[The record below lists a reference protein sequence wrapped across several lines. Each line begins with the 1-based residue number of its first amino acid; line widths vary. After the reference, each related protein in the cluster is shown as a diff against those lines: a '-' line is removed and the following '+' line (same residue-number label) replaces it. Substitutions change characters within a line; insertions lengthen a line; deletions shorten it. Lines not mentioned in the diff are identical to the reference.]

1 VKRVVRNYFR
11 LFPVLSLPFITP
23 ALHYNSLMLPAMS
36 ADTKV
41 RGRRYATNSL
51 RVWLC
56 TFSFLLL
63 CASGS
68 LFLHRAA
75 AAASDASP
83 LAVADQVTH
92 DGLTK
97 TGVFS
102 DGSYLYVSE
111 SSAGHQVISKIVP
124 GTGERSVIAT
134 PFAETRALDV
144 SPDHAT
150 LLASPVKAGI
160 RSHELWAIPL
170 RSNEPQRLGE
180 IAADDGAWSP
190 DGEKLVFVKSSDLYV
205 ASGAGAQAVK
215 LATVNGRPFS
225 PRFSPDGRRIRFSVG
240 DVESNTSS
248 LWEMANDGSNLHE
261 LLPGWNKSQRQCC
274 GIWTADGRYYI
285 FQASQ
290 SSPTT
295 VTSLWALD
303 EIQNGNGEKITGP
316 TRITEGPM
324 SFGNPWPSAEKNKI
338 WALGVQPAAEV
349 VTYNSAKDSFDKLLP
364 GISATDVDVSPDGR
378 WVSYVTVPE
387 GVLWRSKR
395 DGSDAKQLTFAPTR
409 AALPR
414 WSPDGERIAY
424 VSVRPGAPWK
434 IMLIS
439 ADGGEPQLAL
449 AEERSQIDA
458 NWSADATKLMF
469 GYVLHDTQDLSIRT
483 LDLKTRA
490 VSTIPGSEG
499 LFSPR
504 WSPNGRYIAALSPDS
519 TKVMLFDFHTQKW
532 SAWLTEAAGAVSYPV
547 WSPDSKY
554 LYFDDMVTE
563 EESIRRIKVGQTHA
577 ERVFVLHGIERYLGP
592 FGIWSGRAPDGSWMF
607 VSDRSTQEVY
617 SLRIDLSSR

>member
-1 VKRVVRNYFR
+1 
-11 LFPVLSLPFITP
+11 
-23 ALHYNSLMLPAMS
+23 MLPAI
-36 ADTKV
+36 ATKTRV
-41 RGRRYATNSL
+41 QGRRHATNSF
-51 RVWLC
+51 RIWSC

-63 CASGS
+63 CAGGS
-68 LFLHRAA
+68 LFLHH
-75 AAASDASP
+75 AAASSDAST
-83 LAVADQVTH
+83 LAVADQITH
-92 DGLTK
+92 DGLSK

-124 GTGERSVIAT
+124 GTGERSVVTT

-144 SPDHAT
+144 SPDHT
-150 LLASPVKAGI
+150 SLLASPVKAGI
-160 RSHELWAIPL
+160 RSPELWAIPL
-170 RSNEPQRLGE
+170 SSAAPQRLGE
-180 IAADDGAWSP
+180 IAADDAAWSP
-190 DGEKLVFVKSSDLYV
+190 EGERLVFVRNSDVYV

-240 DVESNTSS
+240 DVETNTSS

-290 SSPTT
+290 SSPTA

-303 EIQNGNGEKITGP
+303 ETENGTGEIITGP
-316 TRITEGPM
+316 TRITEAPM

-349 VTYNSAKDSFDKLLP
+349 VTYNPGKDSFSKLLS
-364 GISATDVDVSPDGR
+364 GISATDLDFSPDGQ
-378 WVSYVTVPE
+378 WVSYVAVPE
-387 GVLWRSKR
+387 GTLWRSKR

-414 WSPDGERIAY
+414 WSPDSKQIAY
-424 VSVRPGAPWK
+424 VSVRSGAPWK

-439 ADGGEPQLAL
+439 VDGGKPQLPL
-449 AEERSQIDA
+449 AEDRSQIDA
-458 NWSADATKLMF
+458 NWSADGTKLMF
-469 GYVLHDTQDLSIRT
+469 GYVLRDTQDLSIRV
-483 LDLKTRA
+483 LDLKSRA
-490 VSTIPGSEG
+490 VSTIAGSEG

-519 TKVMLFDFHTQKW
+519 TKVMLFDSHTQKW
-532 SAWLTEAAGAVSYPV
+532 STWVTEAAGAVSYPV
-547 WSPDSKY
+547 WSSDSKY

-563 EESIRRIKVGQTHA
+563 EESIRRIKVGETHA

-592 FGIWSGRAPDGSWMF
+592 FGLWSGRTPDGSWMF
-607 VSDRSTQEVY
+607 VGDRSTQEVY
-617 SLRIDLSSR
+617 SLRIDLPSR